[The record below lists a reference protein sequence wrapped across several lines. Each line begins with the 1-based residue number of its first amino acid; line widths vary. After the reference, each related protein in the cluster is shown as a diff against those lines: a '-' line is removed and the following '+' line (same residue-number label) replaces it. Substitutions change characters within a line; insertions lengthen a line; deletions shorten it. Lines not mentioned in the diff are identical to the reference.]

1 MLAGGRATRLSPAS
15 RATSKQLMHVYD
27 KPLVYYPISTLLHA
41 RINEILIIS
50 TPEQLPQFEALLGDG
65 ARWGCRFAYAEQP
78 VPNGIASAFLIGADF
93 IGDDDVAL
101 VLGDNIFYGVGLGEQ
116 LQQYTNPK
124 GAVVFGLWVPDPE
137 RYGVLEFGP
146 GGEVVAVHE
155 KPAAPPSSYMIPGLY
170 FYDNSV
176 VEVAGSI
183 EPSAR
188 GELEI
193 SEVNNRYLQQGHLE
207 VCRLPFSTEWF
218 DVGHLRRPARRPDV
232 GGRPAATQGS
242 ADRCAGDG
250 RPPRGLHHQRRA
262 AGAGGGRRPG
272 GRPGQERL
280 RRAPPPLPRLR
291 RGLTAVRRSST
302 STRARPPSTG
312 SCFLT
317 MKQVGDDRGTVREFY
332 RESALVGAGLPRL
345 GPWRQVNVT

>member
-1 MLAGGRATRLSPAS
+1 MKGIVLAGGRATRLSPAS

-50 TPEQLPQFEALLGDG
+50 SPEQLPLFEALLGDG

-116 LQQYTNPK
+116 LQQYNNPK

-155 KPAAPPSSYMIPGLY
+155 KPADPPSSFMVPGLY
-170 FYDNSV
+170 FYDSSV

-218 DVGHLRRPARRPDV
+218 DVGTFDALLDAQTWVAGQQRRKGLLIGAPETAALREGFITSDELRAL
-232 GGRPAATQGS
+232 AA
-242 ADRCAGDG
+242 ADDQAGDLAKSG
-250 RPPRGLHHQRRA
+250 YGEHL
-262 AGAGGGRRPG
+262 
-272 GRPGQERL
+272 L
-280 RRAPPPLPRLR
+280 R
-291 RGLTAVRRSST
+291 
-302 STRARPPSTG
+302 
-312 SCFLT
+312 FLAFEE
-317 MKQVGDDRGTVREFY
+317 D
-332 RESALVGAGLPRL
+332 
-345 GPWRQVNVT
+345 